1 MKEKFRKFKRWYLRQ
16 YEYNKVLFLL
26 IHFFILVVIIA
37 EILRRLI
44 ISLLVNLIVLHILTA
59 VGTWILN
66 F

>member
-37 EILRRLI
+37 EILRR
-44 ISLLVNLIVLHILTA
+44 
-59 VGTWILN
+59 
-66 F
+66 